1 MMKKNR
7 IIGIIFL
14 LEMMVCFITTRVVK
28 IEATDMKNLLVYP
41 FVTLAEKLFNLS
53 KFGND
58 SLAWLIFIEITLIPI
73 MILTVIIIL
82 KRFQKIHVMLP
93 MFSAY
98 IFCMLYMFINPSVL
112 VKLLG
117 ENGYYSIVD
126 LEAAICYVFYTLFIT
141 YVIVSVIG
149 IFRKSNESKIIGYL
163 QIIITV
169 VGMIMIAND
178 IYVNYVLSINEYRRI
193 YKEISILGIDM
204 RYTKVFYIIKYA
216 VELIPCLI
224 YALMATKGISILD
237 EMKKD
242 RFSDE
247 ALKQVKSLSK
257 ISIIGIGVMLVV
269 NLGYNVATLPY
280 LSKLYGDYRC
290 FEFPAYLIVFSLCI
304 LLFAK
309 YMEDTKKIKEDNDMF
324 V

>member
-193 YKEISILGIDM
+193 YKLGKY
-204 RYTKVFYIIKYA
+204 RYFT
-216 VELIPCLI
+216 
-224 YALMATKGISILD
+224 T
-237 EMKKD
+237 
-242 RFSDE
+242 
-247 ALKQVKSLSK
+247 
-257 ISIIGIGVMLVV
+257 
-269 NLGYNVATLPY
+269 
-280 LSKLYGDYRC
+280 
-290 FEFPAYLIVFSLCI
+290 
-304 LLFAK
+304 
-309 YMEDTKKIKEDNDMF
+309 
-324 V
+324 